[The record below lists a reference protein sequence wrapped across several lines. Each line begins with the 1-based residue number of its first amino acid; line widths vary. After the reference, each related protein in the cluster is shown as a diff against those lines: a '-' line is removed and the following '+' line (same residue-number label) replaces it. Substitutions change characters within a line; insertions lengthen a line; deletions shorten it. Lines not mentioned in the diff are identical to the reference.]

1 MLTATLHLMLR
12 TYHLLFNQFPPVG
25 RLGCSWFS
33 TVEIIPEKL
42 QRTTCSFISRGS
54 LCLQLLSGW
63 VRAEKHHPLGAPRLP
78 LWTDGPAASLAKWEE
93 ENLSEQGSPSGDP
106 TSCQISWGNSLTP
119 RSPFPH
125 WSDRN
130 HADDSLAECPVRGK
144 CSVSVDSHHV
154 VIFILLLHLSS
165 QTANHTGQ
173 GGHSWDPNSH
183 PFFPLSI

>member
-1 MLTATLHLMLR
+1 M
-12 TYHLLFNQFPPVG
+12 G
-25 RLGCSWFS
+25 
-33 TVEIIPEKL
+33 
-42 QRTTCSFISRGS
+42 
-54 LCLQLLSGW
+54 
-63 VRAEKHHPLGAPRLP
+63 AEKHHPLGAPRLP

-130 HADDSLAECPVRGK
+130 HADDSLAECPVRGQ

-165 QTANHTGQ
+165 QGEAGVTSQRQQITQARGVTLGTPIHTL
-173 GGHSWDPNSH
+173 SSH
-183 PFFPLSI
+183 CPFN